1 MGLRER
7 SATIH
12 HNYYCRSLTSIEII
26 GAVTGP
32 HGMLEEWAR
41 PSQQD
46 VNVKSRLILDP
57 LKNIVFSQASGIN
70 LIFPS
75 ASATYC

>member
-41 PSQQD
+41 PGQQD
-46 VNVKSRLILDP
+46 VTVEVS
-57 LKNIVFSQASGIN
+57 
-70 LIFPS
+70 
-75 ASATYC
+75 